1 MNYYRSQSKPVS
13 PASVLLVDRNATRR
27 AVPVQEAPVSA
38 SGEKQ
43 PDRSVPTGGRAV
55 QPHPPRA
62 HRKLPGD
69 AASGTGRLP
78 VPEAELSDCRGQFA
92 QHSPTPCDR
101 TFADVLR

>member
-1 MNYYRSQSKPVS
+1 MYYRSQSEPVS
-13 PASVLLVDRNATRR
+13 PASFLLVDRDATRR

-43 PDRSVPTGGRAV
+43 PNGSVPSGRGAV

-62 HRKLPGD
+62 HRELPGD
-69 AASGTGRLP
+69 SASRTGRVSL
-78 VPEAELSDCRGQFA
+78 PEAELSGCRGHFA
-92 QHSPTPCDR
+92 QHAPASRDR